1 MRHSLKG
8 LKQVLRRL
16 YDWTLSLGASRHA
29 VWALA
34 AVSFIESSIF
44 PIPPDALLIPMIIAD
59 RRRAWRLA
67 AICTV
72 SSVIGGFLGYAI
84 GYFAFDAI
92 GEPLLRFYGI
102 ADRYHHL
109 EELYAKYGA
118 WLIIIKGATPIP
130 FKLVTIA
137 SGAFHFPLAT
147 FAISA
152 LISRGIRFFLI
163 AALLWKFGEPIRDFI
178 ERRLG
183 LVFSLAV
190 AVLVGGF
197 LLVGLAG

>member
-1 MRHSLKG
+1 M
-8 LKQVLRRL
+8 LRRL
-16 YDWTLSLGASRHA
+16 YDWTLSLGSSRHA

-44 PIPPDALLIPMIIAD
+44 PIPPDALLIPMILAD
-59 RRRAWRLA
+59 RSRAWRLA

-72 SSVIGGFLGYAI
+72 ASVIGGFLGYAI

-102 ADRYHHL
+102 TEQYQRL
-109 EELYAKYGA
+109 EELYAHYGA

-137 SGAFHFPLAT
+137 SGAFHFPLLT

-152 LISRGIRFFLI
+152 VISRGIRFFLI
-163 AALLWKFGEPIRDFI
+163 AGLLWRYGESIRDFI

-190 AVLVGGF
+190 AAVLGGF
-197 LLVGLAG
+197 LIVGVLR

>member
-1 MRHSLKG
+1 M
-8 LKQVLRRL
+8 LRRV
-16 YDWTLSLGASRHA
+16 YDWTLSLGSSRHA

-44 PIPPDALLIPMIIAD
+44 PIPPDVLLVPMILAN
-59 RRRAWRLA
+59 RRDAWRLA
-67 AICTV
+67 TICTL
-72 SSVIGGFLGYAI
+72 SSVAGGFLGYAI

-92 GEPLLRFYGI
+92 GMPVLRFYGVTGEFE
-102 ADRYHHL
+102 ALQKLY
-109 EELYAKYGA
+109 EEWGA

-137 SGAFHFPLAT
+137 SGAFHFDLLT
-147 FAISA
+147 FAVSA

-163 AALLWKFGEPIRDFI
+163 AGLLWRFGEPIRDFI

-190 AVLVGGF
+190 AAVVGGF
-197 LLVGLAG
+197 LLIGLAR

>member
-1 MRHSLKG
+1 M
-8 LKQVLRRL
+8 LRRV
-16 YDWTLSLGASRHA
+16 YDWTLSLGSSRHA

-59 RRRAWRLA
+59 RSRAWRLA

-72 SSVIGGFLGYAI
+72 ASVIGGFVGYAI
-84 GYFAFDAI
+84 GYYAFATI

-102 ADRYHHL
+102 SEQYLHL

-137 SGAFHFPLAT
+137 SGAFHFPLLT
-147 FAISA
+147 FTISA
-152 LISRGIRFFLI
+152 IISRGIRFFLI
-163 AALLWKFGEPIRDFI
+163 AALLWRYGEPIRDFI

-183 LVFSLAV
+183 LVFSLGV
-190 AVLVGGF
+190 AALVGGF
-197 LLVGLAG
+197 LLVGLLR